1 MTRAGQE
8 IYFEERNAFRVV
20 TSVPHYMVKC
30 TSLTPA
36 MWIDPDP
43 KDT

>member
-1 MTRAGQE
+1 MRAGQE
-8 IYFEERNAFRVV
+8 IYFEERMAFRFS
-20 TSVPHYMVKC
+20 TSMAHYMVKC
-30 TSLTPA
+30 TSVTPT